1 MKTYVIAGLG
11 RFGRSIASR
20 LCELGNEVLV
30 IDPDPE
36 KVQQIAPLVTQA
48 VVGDT
53 QDAEILRAL
62 GVRNCDCGIVAIGE
76 DLSASILTTL
86 NFKEL
91 GIPEVICKARDENHR
106 KVLQKIGADHVI
118 VPEREYANKLAQ
130 SLSTGNVME
139 YIELSTEYGITEFQ
153 TPESWA
159 GRTLVQL
166 NIRAK
171 TGVNILAIR
180 RGTDT
185 IVSPGADF
193 VVEKGDTVV
202 ALGKYKALSTVQR
215 K

>member
-153 TPESWA
+153 TPEAWA
-159 GRTLVQL
+159 GRTLMQL

-171 TGVNILAIR
+171 TGINILAIR